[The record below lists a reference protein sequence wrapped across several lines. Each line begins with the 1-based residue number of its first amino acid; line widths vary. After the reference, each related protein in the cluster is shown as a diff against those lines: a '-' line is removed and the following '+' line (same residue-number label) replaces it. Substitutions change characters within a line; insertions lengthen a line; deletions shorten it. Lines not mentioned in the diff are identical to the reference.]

1 MEQLWYGHN
10 GAVSLLSARWPALA
24 LFLLGGLLLAWRL
37 LMPQLEPR
45 QMLRWGRGRVEQA
58 MVSLV
63 GPAAAPAVASAALAS
78 GGTTLLIGG
87 GFLLLALGPLGLL
100 VSPFLALGVGQEVAA
115 RMARK
120 RMERLSEQVQ
130 GLTQALSAGLAG
142 QGVGS
147 GTVFTLLRRY
157 YHTLEPPLREELA
170 FLELVMRGQAELGER
185 LSQAAG
191 SAVHKGLR
199 ALLELLALIYRE
211 ALDVSAQRRALR
223 ILLERLDQGERV
235 RRTVRVESRYG
246 QTSQTVVLFLIPAFA
261 VLSAIVGN
269 VLGSE
274 VSVLNFYFGTLP
286 GRAIVVAVFLVE
298 ALVVAVSRL
307 MLGQIRWD

>member
-1 MEQLWYGHN
+1 MEQL
-10 GAVSLLSARWPALA
+10 LTARWPALV
-24 LFLLGGLLLAWRL
+24 LFLLGGLLLVWRFL
-37 LMPQLEPR
+37 APQLEPR

-63 GPAAAPAVASAALAS
+63 GPVAAPTVAGAALAA
-78 GGTTLLIGG
+78 GGAALAAGGALL
-87 GFLLLALGPLGLL
+87 FLALGPLGLL
-100 VSPFLALGVGQEVAA
+100 LSPFLALGMGQEVAG
-115 RMARK
+115 RMARR

-130 GLTQALSAGLAG
+130 GLAQALSAGLAG
-142 QGVGS
+142 QGTGS

-157 YHTLEPPLREELA
+157 YHTLEAPLREELA

-185 LSQAAG
+185 LSQAA
-191 SAVHKGLR
+191 SAAVHQGLR

-246 QTSQTVVLFLIPAFA
+246 QTSQTIVLFLIPAFA
-261 VLSAIVGN
+261 ILSAIVGS
-269 VLGSE
+269 VLGSP
-274 VSVLNFYFGTLP
+274 VSVLDFYLGTLP
-286 GRAIVVAVFLVE
+286 GRAIVVAVLLVE
-298 ALVVAVSRL
+298 GVVVVVSRR
-307 MLGQIRWD
+307 MVRQIHWE

>member
-1 MEQLWYGHN
+1 MEQL
-10 GAVSLLSARWPALA
+10 LTARWPALV
-24 LFLLGGLLLAWRL
+24 LFLLGGLLLVWRFL
-37 LMPQLEPR
+37 APQLEPR

-63 GPAAAPAVASAALAS
+63 GPVAAPTVAGAALAA
-78 GGTTLLIGG
+78 GGAALAAGGALL
-87 GFLLLALGPLGLL
+87 FLALGPLGLL
-100 VSPFLALGVGQEVAA
+100 LSPFLALGVGQEVASQ
-115 RMARK
+115 MARR

-130 GLTQALSAGLAG
+130 GLAQALSAGLAG
-142 QGVGS
+142 QGTGS

-157 YHTLEPPLREELA
+157 YHTLEAPLREELA

-185 LSQAAG
+185 LEQAAG
-191 SAVHKGLR
+191 SAVHQGLR

-246 QTSQTVVLFLIPAFA
+246 QTSQTIVLFLIPAFA
-261 VLSAIVGN
+261 ILSAIVGS
-269 VLGSE
+269 VLGSP
-274 VSVLNFYFGTLP
+274 VSVLDFYLGTLP
-286 GRAIVVAVFLVE
+286 GRAIVVAVLLVE
-298 ALVVAVSRL
+298 GVVVVVSRR
-307 MLGQIRWD
+307 MVRQIHWE